1 MRQIINAVGAPK
13 AVGPYSHAVK
23 AGGVL
28 YVSGQVPLDPKTGQI
43 VEGDITAQTRRVLEN
58 LSAIIIEAGASLGD
72 VVKCTC
78 FLTSMDDFSQFNAE
92 YAKYFGDILPAREC
106 VEVSRLPKDARV
118 EVSAICAVK

>member
-23 AGGVL
+23 AGGFL

>member
-23 AGGVL
+23 AGGFL

-92 YAKYFGDILPAREC
+92 YAKYFGDILPSREC